1 MPFKSLSRQPRE
13 GNRFDP
19 VRWNTQCVRLLNS
32 HTGQTGLYL
41 GDEMLVSDPPTTQ
54 IHPVSLGCVY
64 MQRAGN
70 GFTGQLHQRSLNILC
85 FFGSVEVPPEPVQV
99 EILEPRG
106 FR

>member
-1 MPFKSLSRQPRE
+1 LSGQPRE

-19 VRWNTQCVRLLNS
+19 VRWNTQCVCLLNR

-41 GDEMLVSDPPTTQ
+41 VDEMPVSDPPATQ
-54 IHPVSLGCVY
+54 IHPVSLGRVY
-64 MQRAGN
+64 AQRTGN
-70 GFTGQLHQRSLNILC
+70 GFTGQLDQGSLNILR
-85 FFGSVEVPPEPVQV
+85 FFSSVEVPAEPVQV